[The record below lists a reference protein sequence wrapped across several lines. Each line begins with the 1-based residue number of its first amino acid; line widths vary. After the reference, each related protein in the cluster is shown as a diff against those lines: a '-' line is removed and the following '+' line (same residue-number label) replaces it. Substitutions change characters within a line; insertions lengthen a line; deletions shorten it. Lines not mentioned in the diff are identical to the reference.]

1 MANNLHDFLRV
12 VIKTGT
18 DKCREG
24 ADRRAGG
31 RNTMVIQII
40 VEDSMQEVYQQ
51 PGAKQQV
58 EGAVL
63 KTLFQIRDTMQDR
76 ISRQSV
82 LSRGFQ
88 GTAKT

>member
-1 MANNLHDFLRV
+1 
-12 VIKTGT
+12 
-18 DKCREG
+18 
-24 ADRRAGG
+24 
-31 RNTMVIQII
+31 MVIQII